1 MTGIEGAKR
10 EYSQFMFECKTYTFT
25 YVVTYMLKVVFCW
38 VADKQKYY
46 WRTWMDSKYG
56 VRFRKCDKF
65 WVCFKWITFYILS
78 IALII

>member
-38 VADKQKYY
+38 VADNKDIIGG
-46 WRTWMDSKYG
+46 RG
-56 VRFRKCDKF
+56 
-65 WVCFKWITFYILS
+65 WIQNMVLDLESVKNFGYVLS
-78 IALII
+78 GSHFIYCL